1 MKFLRFVHHRSRD
14 PFLSLIIDKNEMKNP
29 IQMIKQ
35 CLEADEPYF
44 VLRGKDLCALPAIE
58 RYYEAVRDKVR
69 DPRFIE
75 ENEEIMKDFRAFRD
89 EQETHIPD

>member
-1 MKFLRFVHHRSRD
+1 
-14 PFLSLIIDKNEMKNP
+14 MKNP

-44 VLRGKDLCALPAIE
+44 VLR
-58 RYYEAVRDKVR
+58 DKVR

-75 ENEEIMKDFRAFRD
+75 EIEEIMKDFRAFRD

>member
-1 MKFLRFVHHRSRD
+1 
-14 PFLSLIIDKNEMKNP
+14 MKNP

-58 RYYEAVRDKVR
+58 RYYEAR

-75 ENEEIMKDFRAFRD
+75 EIEEIMKDFRAFRD